1 MSDYPEKT
9 CTLDKLV
16 TNPKLVAAAL
26 AGRKVQQRR
35 NGVYG
40 YPGEE
45 FELEG
50 TPFRVTAL
58 ERENLGQ
65 MTDAEAQAEGFP
77 SLESYKGLI
86 LRVHPGME
94 WNDKARVWVHSF
106 EKIAS

>member
-16 TNPKLVAAAL
+16 TNPKLVDAVL

-45 FELEG
+45 FALDG
-50 TPFRVTAL
+50 TTFKITAL
-58 ERENLGQ
+58 ERESLSQ
-65 MTDAEAQAEGFP
+65 MDDAAAQAEGFP
-77 SLESYKGLI
+77 SLEAYKNLI
-86 LRVHPGME
+86 LRVHPGMT

-106 EKIAS
+106 EKVA